1 MAFNDYFKS
10 GISNAGRVIHMW
22 DYVPRVIF
30 YLVEMCFYII
40 GVDQGC
46 SCRKYLVVMAFIVV
60 QGLTVNKQFLSG
72 LNVSPEDY
80 YTSALFLQIVDST
93 RRTINTSNI
102 VRQHDIEIAGNNC
115 LNAICGARSR

>member
-1 MAFNDYFKS
+1 
-10 GISNAGRVIHMW
+10 MW
-22 DYVPRVIF
+22 MMCPALSF
-30 YLVEMCFYII
+30 YWVEMCFYI

-46 SCRKYLVVMAFIVV
+46 SCRKYHAVMAFIVV

-80 YTSALFLQIVDST
+80 YTSVLFLQIVDST

-102 VRQHDIEIAGNNC
+102 VRQHDRDCRQQLLKCNMWRPFTVKQRMA
-115 LNAICGARSR
+115 LPQ